1 MRQKNFNRMLAMLL
15 AISFLFTP
23 STALA
28 DTNNDKDKNYK
39 VTYKNEGV
47 SINKTWTIKLNR
59 ELDSSTINST
69 NIYVEDWNDT
79 KVSTTLSLSKNNR
92 EITIKPNANYVQGKQ
107 YHMILKDIKAKN
119 GKKLVKHNKIYFNVK
134 NLYAGLPAE
143 DGLIILGDTAY
154 SIDYLANN
162 ARLKNEI
169 LNGDYDVYYCYGPT
183 LEKIK
188 NIFGDIDIS
197 GSNNLTQHD
206 EITYIG
212 PDGERKVYG
221 WNSETS
227 EYELVAPSVNA
238 EVTVN
243 STAKVIMVKVT
254 AVEGVDGAE
263 YFKVEHSNS
272 VKKIGET
279 VVFSSANSTEN
290 IEILSSNKAV
300 LATGNLYTLHYNK
313 GKNKLRL
320 LNGNIEG
327 NTVGNLNNNGYVT
340 EDPYGYLYFN
350 NTDDKNKLYK
360 LDTNGVFNNAIA
372 DDNAQYINV
381 LNGWVYYS
389 NYTEGGKIYKVKED
403 GTSKQKL
410 CDDMAAYV
418 NVSGD
423 WIYYSNHSDGG
434 RLYKIRS
441 NGTGRAPVSQALKDE
456 AAYINVLGGWIYYTN
471 KNDRHRPYV
480 INKDGS
486 YVSKLSDEWAD
497 SIQVSGDWIYYTSS
511 SGVLSKVKKDGT
523 GTVIPIMGQTRE
535 FDKGFHLNVVGNW
548 VYYSNYKDGGKLYK
562 ISVDGS
568 GTKHK
573 LTNETVEYINIVED
587 SIFYTSKGKL
597 YKLPIDTDG
606 TIKGELVKKSGTDNK
621 IIKMDDL
628 KITVP
633 YYDVNLTLQ
642 EIEDKYLP
650 DKVPGI
656 KDDNTMH
663 QFSVCW
669 DREKVTIRNGIRIY
683 TGDVIGFNRTVK
695 LELEIPSEMLNETNT
710 ITIYNNPDQNAD
722 VIEVKNLY
730 DNNLYANPP
739 KLNVGDV
746 LNAYD
751 SEECTKSLSKATVVR
766 EGKYNK
772 AVLQRLEL
780 DKVGQKSVWITVT
793 RSGKSESRPTEVKQ
807 ADMPVILTVKDND
820 DFGFGVDGRD
830 VTIEEW
836 LPSLKARLSAY
847 YIYLLPNKRKLDLSQ
862 TSQVKAIKGYGDV
875 DPEHIIYYN
884 PNTDKDLTK
893 FVNTS
898 NEGKLWQGERTMVKD
913 SSLTQLKKGKYDI
926 FIAGRASSDP
936 VSPTSAAPPTI
947 LSSPDNRGGYPGVI
961 GYISSDPATVDMVEE
976 GLPDRPTLTRQRVK
990 GGTEITLPKQ
1000 LKSGETAWLVPVST
1014 INAIS
1019 NWKVEDY
1026 CDGTEDSSDE
1036 CLKKLTSLFDKSD
1049 TFNANGLRPASLV
1062 YDGITNVIIAPPGI
1076 AKGIDGPEGVEF
1088 KLLYVNEVGASIP
1101 SSYSIVVDNK
1111 SPKITLSQD
1120 YKNVRLGEKIKV
1132 QSNEDGKIYLVP
1144 KDTETDSEKP
1154 LEAEVKS
1161 NTGKAVSVTYGST
1174 KDIDTSGLEGMINKT
1189 STTDENS
1196 NFKVVAVDEAGN
1208 ISESENLTEVGVVVS
1223 TNIYEFEQL
1232 IAEAFAAIEKL
1243 ADNIEAKSKVA
1254 SGYSTALGVLNE
1266 VTEKSNVVTSVTQR
1280 EINSAFNTLKYTM
1293 MDCGVASRF
1302 GTIDE
1307 IMRAELNAL
1316 QSIVIKEDTLLPTK
1330 SLFVNNDDNLE
1341 IKIQWQTEK
1350 PEDEGK
1356 YIGITLNSDDVYGQK
1371 VEVKKYPV
1379 AKDKEIPLK
1388 ATITIKTKDKDGK
1401 EDVRIST
1408 KRVVVTVKQL
1418 KIIALG
1424 GPTCGDTVDENGKVA
1439 VTIKWDA
1446 FDTENTDIKLYE
1458 VVVSENGLPTEKNII
1473 PSTGMKLSGEASFLY
1488 QTDKYICIGILIQ
1501 DTEGNRYITEKVQ
1514 YLSIPK

>member
-1 MRQKNFNRMLAMLL
+1 MRQKKFNSMLSILL
-15 AISFLFTP
+15 TIVFLFTP

-47 SINKTWTIKLNR
+47 SVNKTWTIKLNR

-69 NIYVEDWNDT
+69 NIYIEDWNDT

-107 YHMILKDIKAKN
+107 YHIILKDIKAKN

-206 EITYIG
+206 KITYIG

-227 EYELVAPSVNA
+227 EYELIAPSVNA

-320 LNGNIEG
+320 TNGNIEG

-340 EDPYGYLYFN
+340 EDSYGYLYFN

-381 LNGWVYYS
+381 FNGWVYYS

-434 RLYKIRS
+434 RLYKIKS

-456 AAYINVLGGWIYYTN
+456 VAYINVSGGWIYYTN
-471 KNDRHRPYV
+471 KSDRHRPYV

-606 TIKGELVKKSGTDNK
+606 TIKGELVKKSGSDNK
-621 IIKMDDL
+621 IIQMDDL

-633 YYDVNLTLQ
+633 YYDVNLTLR

-739 KLNVGDV
+739 KLNPGDV

-780 DKVGQKSVWITVT
+780 DEVGQKSVWITVT
-793 RSGKSESRPTEVKQ
+793 RNGKSESRPTEVKQ
-807 ADMPVILTVKDND
+807 ADMPVILTVKDKD

-875 DPEHIIYYN
+875 DAQDTIYGVDSN
-884 PNTDKDLTK
+884 LSH
-893 FVNTS
+893 FVTTS
-898 NEGKLWQGERTMVKD
+898 NAGLAWTGDRIMVKD

-926 FIAGRASSDP
+926 FIAGRYNS
-936 VSPTSAAPPTI
+936 TAA
-947 LSSPDNRGGYPGVI
+947 PDNRGKCPSVI

-976 GLPDRPTLTRQRVK
+976 ILPNKPTLVKSRVK
-990 GGTEITLPKQ
+990 GGVNVTLPKP
-1000 LKSGETAWLVPVST
+1000 LNSGESAWLVPVST
-1014 INAIS
+1014 INSIT
-1019 NWKVEDY
+1019 NWKVQ
-1026 CDGTEDSSDE
+1026 DGFSISQ
-1036 CLKKLTSLFDKSD
+1036 LDKSNAD
-1049 TFNANGLRPASLV
+1049 NANGLRPECLY
-1062 YDGITNVIIAPPGI
+1062 YDGVTNIIKAP
-1076 AKGIDGPEGVEF
+1076 KGMAPASPEYKDIEF
-1088 KLLYVNEVGASIP
+1088 KLVIVNKVGASVA
-1101 SSYSIVVDNK
+1101 SDYSLVVDNLAPKVSFVGAYK
-1111 SPKITLSQD
+1111 SIFLGD
-1120 YKNVRLGEKIKV
+1120 NVVAR
-1132 QSNEDGKIYLVP
+1132 STEDGKIYLML
-1144 KDTETDSEKP
+1144 KADSANSP
-1154 LEAEVKS
+1154 DQLEDAVKA
-1161 NTGKAVSVTYGST
+1161 NKARSVTVRNGIGYGLNT
-1174 KDIDTSGLEGMINKT
+1174 TGLEGNIKIDPDANLYT
-1189 STTDENS
+1189 NY
-1196 NFKVVAVDEAGN
+1196 KVVAVDEAGN
-1208 ISESENLTEVGVVVS
+1208 ISEITTDEELVVWVSLVDLDRLITEANDAS
-1223 TNIYEFEQL
+1223 L
-1232 IAEAFAAIEKL
+1232 SPAL
-1243 ADNIEAKSKVA
+1243 DADKKPELVNSIFSAKSVRDKVA
-1254 SGYSTALGVLNE
+1254 QQAGGF
-1266 VTEKSNVVTSVTQR
+1266 TSITQK
-1280 EINSAFNTLKYTM
+1280 EINTAFDTLKYKM
-1293 MDCGVASRF
+1293 MMLGIASRYAS
-1302 GTIDE
+1302 IDE
-1307 IMRAELNAL
+1307 ILRAEQNAL
-1316 QSIVIKEDTLLPTK
+1316 QDMVIKEDTDIPFK
-1330 SLFVNNDDNLE
+1330 SRFITNDANVTVEIDWQLE
-1341 IKIQWQTEK
+1341 SESRDGDYIEIADQKIKIKEQ
-1350 PEDEGK
+1350 
-1356 YIGITLNSDDVYGQK
+1356 
-1371 VEVKKYPV
+1371 PV
-1379 AKDKEIPLK
+1379 AKDRDIALK
-1388 ATITIKTKDKDGK
+1388 ATITVTKDGATK
-1401 EDVRIST
+1401 SAT
-1408 KRVVVTVKQL
+1408 KRVVVTVMHEEFSATTITADKGNESDG
-1418 KIIALG
+1418 IS
-1424 GPTCGDTVDENGKVA
+1424 TVTIEWNPLSVPPDHYEIVASTNGTPKLTDKVATSSIENGKAVFDYETTSTGRILYVA
-1439 VTIKWDA
+1439 VVAVDEDGNKAMCKNVMTV
-1446 FDTENTDIKLYE
+1446 N
-1458 VVVSENGLPTEKNII
+1458 LP
-1473 PSTGMKLSGEASFLY
+1473 GE
-1488 QTDKYICIGILIQ
+1488 TK
-1501 DTEGNRYITEKVQ
+1501 
-1514 YLSIPK
+1514 